1 MAAPPN
7 TPIPTW
13 LAARFTA
20 GDRRPQYD
28 IVCTLLLWRFPI
40 ERRFMVNPP
49 ASIGL
54 YFPMDVDGSD
64 SELPRSIN
72 ASNHEVIS
80 IETGPGNRGPVNF
93 PDFIVTKVGGTLNE
107 LEDRILLVVEV
118 KPSHAEVPAATTQL
132 GNYLTVIQDKAAV
145 DGRPLSST
153 LFGMVI
159 VGDQAILA
167 RLTTGGK
174 PEDMGI
180 HSITGPTVYRFLS
193 DIAVAN
199 W

>member
-54 YFPMDVDGSD
+54 YFPMDVD
-64 SELPRSIN
+64 
-72 ASNHEVIS
+72 
-80 IETGPGNRGPVNF
+80 ETGPGNRGPVNF

-132 GNYLTVIQDKAAV
+132 GNYLTLIQDKAAV

-167 RLTTGGK
+167 RLPTGGK